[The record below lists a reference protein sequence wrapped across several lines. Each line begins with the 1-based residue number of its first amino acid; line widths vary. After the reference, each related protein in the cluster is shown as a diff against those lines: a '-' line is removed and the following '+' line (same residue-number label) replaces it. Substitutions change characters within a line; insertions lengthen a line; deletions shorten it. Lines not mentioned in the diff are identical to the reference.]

1 MQTFSALGLLPDNSY
16 KPLTSRIPAPLLKS
30 SQWLSVPGAYFDDP
44 SMVQI
49 LVPIFASSAITT
61 AVGTLYLGGM
71 IDTVAAVDNVAAVN
85 DVSVQS
91 ALLPIQATSAALLTY
106 ITALLNNQISLN
118 GDISS
123 FTTSISEST
132 WFTSLVNFLKDVD
145 QENFFNNLV
154 NAISVLV
161 IIRMSKLIGNDRDS
175 IIAEKVQAA
184 AKEFPVSSTNSF
196 FLVSSV
202 SLFCFVD

>member
-1 MQTFSALGLLPDNSY
+1 MQAFSAFGLLPDNSY

-30 SQWLSVPGAYFDDP
+30 SEWLSVPGAYYDDP

-49 LVPIFASSAITT
+49 LLPIFASSALTT
-61 AVGTLYLGGM
+61 AIGTLYLGGM
-71 IDTVAAVDNVAAVN
+71 IDTVAAVDSVVAVS
-85 DVSVQS
+85 DVSVPS

-106 ITALLNNQISLN
+106 ITALLNHQISIN

-123 FTTSISEST
+123 FTNSIGQSS
-132 WFTSLVNFLKDVD
+132 WFTSLVAFLKDVD
-145 QENFFNNLV
+145 QENFLNNLV

-184 AKEFPVSSTNSF
+184 AKEFPVC
-196 FLVSSV
+196 
-202 SLFCFVD
+202 FCYR

>member
-1 MQTFSALGLLPDNSY
+1 MQAFSAFGLLPDNSY

-30 SQWLSVPGAYFDDP
+30 SEWLSVPGAYYDDP

-49 LVPIFASSAITT
+49 LLPIFASSALTT
-61 AVGTLYLGGM
+61 AIGTLYLGGM
-71 IDTVAAVDNVAAVN
+71 IDTVAAVDSVVAVS
-85 DVSVQS
+85 DVTVPS

-106 ITALLNNQISLN
+106 ITALLNHQISIN
-118 GDISS
+118 GDIGS
-123 FTTSISEST
+123 FTNSIGQSS
-132 WFTSLVNFLKDVD
+132 WFTSLVAFLKDVD
-145 QENFFNNLV
+145 QENFLNNLV

-184 AKEFPVSSTNSF
+184 AKEFPVC
-196 FLVSSV
+196 
-202 SLFCFVD
+202 FCYR

>member
-1 MQTFSALGLLPDNSY
+1 MQAFSAFGLLPDNSY

-30 SQWLSVPGAYFDDP
+30 SQWLSVPGAYYDDP

-49 LVPIFASSAITT
+49 LLPIFASSALTT
-61 AVGTLYLGGM
+61 AIGTLYLGGM
-71 IDTVAAVDNVAAVN
+71 IDTVAAVDNVVAIS
-85 DVSVQS
+85 DVSVPS

-106 ITALLNNQISLN
+106 ITALLNHQISLN
-118 GDISS
+118 GDIGS
-123 FTTSISEST
+123 FTNSIGQSS
-132 WFTSLVNFLKDVD
+132 WFTSLVAFLKDVD
-145 QENFFNNLV
+145 QENFLNNLV

-184 AKEFPVSSTNSF
+184 AKEFPVSF
-196 FLVSSV
+196 FYSV
-202 SLFCFVD
+202 LLRLFIT

>member
-1 MQTFSALGLLPDNSY
+1 MQAFSAFGLLPDNSY

-30 SQWLSVPGAYFDDP
+30 SQWLSVPGAYYDDP

-49 LVPIFASSAITT
+49 LLPIFASSALTT
-61 AVGTLYLGGM
+61 AIGTLYLGGM
-71 IDTVAAVDNVAAVN
+71 IDTVAAVDNVVAIS
-85 DVSVQS
+85 DVSVPS

-106 ITALLNNQISLN
+106 ITALLNHQISLN
-118 GDISS
+118 GDIGS
-123 FTTSISEST
+123 FTNSIGQSS
-132 WFTSLVNFLKDVD
+132 WFTSLVAFLKDVD
-145 QENFFNNLV
+145 QENFLNNLV

-184 AKEFPVSSTNSF
+184 AKEFPVSF
-196 FLVSSV
+196 FYSV
-202 SLFCFVD
+202 LLR